1 MFHSAQG
8 NETTMT
14 GQETLLS
21 RICAGGIV
29 ENPRLPLPEL
39 EYTPKLCK
47 TVPSNIAMDCSYG
60 SYGVFISTHVA
71 LFSFPSRPAR
81 LGSAGCTQQDPLEDD
96 GALWLAPFG
105 GGEVWCEHG
114 NLRWAKRRR

>member
-60 SYGVFISTHVA
+60 SYGVDGPCIDDENHILA
-71 LFSFPSRPAR
+71 MKIGGFPKQTVEV
-81 LGSAGCTQQDPLEDD
+81 LD
-96 GALWLAPFG
+96 G
-105 GGEVWCEHG
+105 
-114 NLRWAKRRR
+114 K